1 MLNRKRDLGAC
12 VKSEVKAPS
21 CSWAGGVSEKARPW
35 QALFNF
41 SVPPSQHFL
50 VALLVPS
57 LLFCLTQANH
67 GKVTAS
73 KPPKSKPW
81 IRLLFP
87 FSPDFPLLSSPSNA
101 VHHSLQSRPISIIP
115 ASSQIPRQRRH
126 PNVTALLWSVA
137 CWALLLMQLES
148 LYTWWHN
155 STSTS
160 FFLYMCVCINAH
172 KVHTECAYL

>member
-1 MLNRKRDLGAC
+1 MCATTPRVMYSPICKIESETWEPVCNRKSKHHPAPGLAVFQKKQGLG
-12 VKSEVKAPS
+12 KHSLTSAPPHP
-21 CSWAGGVSEKARPW
+21 R
-35 QALFNF
+35 
-41 SVPPSQHFL
+41 QHFL

-57 LLFCLTQANH
+57 LLFCLTQVNH

-137 CWALLLMQLES
+137 C
-148 LYTWWHN
+148 
-155 STSTS
+155 
-160 FFLYMCVCINAH
+160 
-172 KVHTECAYL
+172 